1 MSAGWK
7 GPNTIVQHPAPNFQ
21 HPLQCSG
28 VKLLVTLLLIPLFS
42 ARADVRLGIVGTG
55 SSLIAFTQI
64 LNDPNDPDH
73 VPGARVVAAYRG
85 SRADKIGDEL
95 RAKWKV
101 DITPDIGSLCRK
113 VDAVLIASDNAAER
127 LVQIKS
133 VIAAGK
139 PMFIES
145 PLAATLDDARSIA
158 KLAKDAG
165 VNWFSA
171 SRVRFG
177 AVAEMK
183 SSFML
188 GAETG
193 GPGPIEP
200 RGYSVEMLYAL
211 LGTGCEEVT
220 YTSGAGG
227 DEVTGRWPGG
237 RMGKVRAM
245 QPRWGVKVLRTAD
258 TAQTKDLAPDPPS
271 LLVEVVKFFETREAP
286 VSHEETL
293 EIAAFLDAAE
303 RSKAAGGAPM
313 KLR

>member
-1 MSAGWK
+1 MPK
-7 GPNTIVQHPAPNFQ
+7 
-21 HPLQCSG
+21 
-28 VKLLVTLLLIPLFS
+28 VKLLATLLLIPLF
-42 ARADVRLGIVGTG
+42 AVRAEVRLGIVGTG
-55 SSLIAFTQI
+55 GSLIAFTQI
-64 LNDPNDPDH
+64 LNDPSDPDH
-73 VPGARVVAAYRG
+73 VPGAHVVAAYRG
-85 SRADKIGDEL
+85 GRADKIGDEL
-95 RAKWKV
+95 RTKWKV

-113 VDAVLIASDNAAER
+113 VDAVLIASDDPAER
-127 LVQIKS
+127 LAHIKS

-145 PLAATLDDARSIA
+145 PLAATLDDARLIA

-165 VNWFSA
+165 VKWFSA

-188 GAETG
+188 GAETW

-200 RGYSVEMLYAL
+200 RSYSVEMLYAL
-211 LGTGCEEVT
+211 LGMGCEEVA
-220 YTSGAGG
+220 YTSGPTG

-237 RMGKVRAM
+237 RMGKVRSM
-245 QPRWGVKVLRTAD
+245 QQRWGAKAIRTAD
-258 TAQTKDLAPDPPS
+258 TAQSKDLVQDSRS
-271 LLVEVVKFFETREAP
+271 LLVEAVKFFETGEAP

>member
-1 MSAGWK
+1 
-7 GPNTIVQHPAPNFQ
+7 
-21 HPLQCSG
+21 
-28 VKLLVTLLLIPLFS
+28 VKFLATLLLIPLFV
-42 ARADVRLGIVGTG
+42 ARAEVRLGIVGTG
-55 SSLIAFTQI
+55 GSLVAFTQI

-95 RAKWKV
+95 RTKWRV

-113 VDAVLIASDNAAER
+113 VDAVLIASDDPAER
-127 LVQIKS
+127 LANIKS

-145 PLAATLDDARSIA
+145 PLASKLDDARLID

-165 VNWFSA
+165 VKWFSA

-183 SSFML
+183 NSFML
-188 GAETG
+188 GAETW
-193 GPGPIEP
+193 GPGPVEP
-200 RGYSVEMLYAL
+200 RSYSVEMLLAL
-211 LGTGCEEVT
+211 LGPGCEEVT
-220 YTSGAGG
+220 YMSDPAG
-227 DEVTGRWPGG
+227 DQITGRWAGG
-237 RMGKVRAM
+237 RIGKVRSM
-245 QPRWGVKVLRTAD
+245 QQRWGAKALRTAD
-258 TAQTKDLAPDPPS
+258 ASQTKELVPDSPA
-271 LLVEVVKFFETREAP
+271 LLVEAVKFFESGDAP

-293 EIAAFLDAAE
+293 AIAAFLDAAE
-303 RSKAAGGAPM
+303 RSKAAGGVPT